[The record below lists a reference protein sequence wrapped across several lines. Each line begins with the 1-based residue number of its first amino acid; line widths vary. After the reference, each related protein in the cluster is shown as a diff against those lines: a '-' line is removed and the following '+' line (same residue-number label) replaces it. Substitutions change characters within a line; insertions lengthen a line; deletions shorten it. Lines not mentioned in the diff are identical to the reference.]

1 MKQQQLLRILGIPL
15 KKKKDDRIHTYG
27 VCRCLKVIL
36 ETLESSN
43 KEESGL

>member
-15 KKKKDDRIHTYG
+15 KKKDDRIHTYG